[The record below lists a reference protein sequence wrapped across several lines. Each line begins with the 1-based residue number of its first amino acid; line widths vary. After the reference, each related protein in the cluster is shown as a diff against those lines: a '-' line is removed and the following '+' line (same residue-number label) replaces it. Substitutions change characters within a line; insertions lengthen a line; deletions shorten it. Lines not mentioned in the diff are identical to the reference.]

1 MKHFFL
7 INPAAGKGE
16 VQKNLEKQISDA
28 ADKIG
33 IEYEIHV
40 TTEVGDAENV
50 VRKVCESESGNEP
63 IRFYACGGDGTLNE
77 VANGAGGFP
86 FAEIAV
92 IPVGTGNDFCKNFS
106 NTDTFSDIGAQIR
119 GKSIEIDALK
129 YNGRVCVNVMNMGF
143 DCSVVETVA
152 KIKRY
157 SWISSGFAYIAGVIH
172 ELIRMPSVK
181 ISKMLIDGEA
191 VEGKKFL
198 LCMMANGGFYGGGF
212 HSAPLAYIDD
222 ATIDMCLVKP
232 LSRLSF
238 ISLVGGY
245 RKGTFLE
252 DKRTMKKIFY
262 HKCRRVDINFES
274 SQSVCFDGE
283 IKSCT
288 ELHVEVVPKLL
299 RFSVPLGS
307 AYKSFNEEKKEQDTA
322 AFI

>member
-1 MKHFFL
+1 METPKKL
-7 INPAAGKGE
+7 LMIVNPRAGRSKPRGP
-16 VQKNLEKQISDA
+16 LFDA
-28 ADKIG
+28 AAAFCGCGYLLSIRC
-33 IEYEIHV
+33 
-40 TTEVGDAENV
+40 TAAPGDAARIAAAEGGQYDTV
-50 VRKVCESESGNEP
+50 VAV
-63 IRFYACGGDGTLNE
+63 GGDGTLNE
-77 VANGAGGFP
+77 VANGAVGFP

-106 NTDTFSDIGAQIR
+106 NTEAFSDIGAQIR
-119 GKSIEIDALK
+119 GKSIEIDALM

-143 DCSVVETVA
+143 DCSVVEAVA

-181 ISKMLIDGEA
+181 ISKMLIDGEP
-191 VEGKKFL
+191 VDGEKFL

-222 ATIDMCLVKP
+222 ATIDLCLVKP

-245 RKGTFLE
+245 QKGTFLE

-307 AYKSFNEEKKEQDTA
+307 AYNSFNEEKKEQDTA